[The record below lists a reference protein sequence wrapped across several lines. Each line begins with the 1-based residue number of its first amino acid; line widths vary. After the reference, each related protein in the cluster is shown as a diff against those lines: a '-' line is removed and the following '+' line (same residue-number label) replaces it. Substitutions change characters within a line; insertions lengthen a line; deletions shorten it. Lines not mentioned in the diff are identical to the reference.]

1 MKEKKILF
9 SKKNEKE
16 DAKIDYGFQLQIQ
29 IFFFCIYTDTH
40 ISMNL
45 LCLLVVFFPTIPL
58 VILSKSK
65 IKKRKKR
72 VENLNYTNAI

>member
-29 IFFFCIYTDTH
+29 IFFLYIHRHAHFYEFVMLAGC
-40 ISMNL
+40 
-45 LCLLVVFFPTIPL
+45 FFPTIPL

-65 IKKRKKR
+65 IKKRKK
-72 VENLNYTNAI
+72 TS